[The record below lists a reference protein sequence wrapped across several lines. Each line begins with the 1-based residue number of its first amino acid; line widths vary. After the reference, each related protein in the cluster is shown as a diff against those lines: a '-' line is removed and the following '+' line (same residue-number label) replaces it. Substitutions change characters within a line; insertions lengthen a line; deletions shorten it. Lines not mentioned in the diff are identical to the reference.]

1 MTRFVLDSSYAISW
15 AREEE
20 QTPEALVHLHAL
32 GQREVEALVPMLWCA
47 EIANVLLTLERSNK
61 MSAGLI
67 SEWMTTFA
75 TLPITIYPTDLEQ
88 SFAEVRPLAK
98 AHNLSV
104 YDASYLHLALIEQVP
119 LATMDRQLMKAAPK
133 VGVKLLH

>member
-1 MTRFVLDSSYAISW
+1 
-15 AREEE
+15 
-20 QTPEALVHLHAL
+20 
-32 GQREVEALVPMLWCA
+32 MLWCA